1 MFFLHLGL
9 PLKSKNIFVDVLNF
23 ALENNKDLL
32 YTILCLTTTAGVEY
46 DESTMISTAKI
57 YMDIASKVNPK
68 KLSTFKKL
76 HGIILQ
82 SCGLNDT
89 GVTILSK
96 LGVSTCPQ
104 KLSTRN
110 DLAVY
115 DEEMVKNLAKG
126 TFIATAIDNLDREVK
141 NVPQQ
146 QTLPVYLL
154 KKFLRSIFIN
164 LIVH

>member
-1 MFFLHLGL
+1 M
-9 PLKSKNIFVDVLNF
+9 
-23 ALENNKDLL
+23 
-32 YTILCLTTTAGVEY
+32 CLTTTAGVEY

-82 SCGLNDT
+82 LCGLNDT

-104 KLSTRN
+104 NLLSTRN

-115 DEEMVKNLAKG
+115 DEQMVKN
-126 TFIATAIDNLDREVK
+126 FM
-141 NVPQQ
+141 
-146 QTLPVYLL
+146 
-154 KKFLRSIFIN
+154 
-164 LIVH
+164 